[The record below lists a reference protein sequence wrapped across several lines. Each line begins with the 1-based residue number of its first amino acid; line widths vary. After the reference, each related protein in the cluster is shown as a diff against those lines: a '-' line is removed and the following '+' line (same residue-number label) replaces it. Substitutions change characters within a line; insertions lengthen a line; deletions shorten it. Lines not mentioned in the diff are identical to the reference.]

1 MDVTTTNQ
9 TDQKNNTTA
18 ASDIGTPAAGHT
30 GAPPVSDV
38 SAPPAQQTHT
48 LMLRLLRDYVR
59 PHAGRLL
66 WAAFFMTLV
75 AATTGLNAWLLEPA
89 IDKVFVEQVPGMLV
103 VVPIV
108 LVVLA
113 CLRGGATYLQS
124 ILMHGVG
131 QRIIAETQV
140 KMYRHLIGADLAYL
154 HSIHSGELLSSFLYD
169 ANLLR
174 DAVGRAITGIAKDA
188 LTALALA
195 IVMFVQDWQL
205 ALIVVLIFPL
215 VGLLIRKLGK
225 RMRKVSTATQE
236 ETAKLASQLSETLD
250 GVRLVKAYG
259 MEAGETE
266 RIRHRIERRLTE
278 VMRGIRTRSA
288 ATPLTEAMGGV
299 AIALAIFYGGWR
311 AQTGALSLGE
321 FMSFLAA
328 LLMAY
333 QPLKGLASLN
343 TALQEGLAAAQRI
356 FAILDVAPTIQ
367 ERPDAVDLV
376 VRRSDITYRD
386 IHFSYGPDS
395 AALHGIDLT
404 IPAGSTVAL
413 VGPSGSGKTTL
424 INLLPRFYDATGGQ
438 IEIDGQDIRDF
449 TLASL
454 RAATALVSQ
463 DITLFDD
470 TVAANIA
477 YGQPGAA
484 AEDIAA
490 AAKVAA
496 AHDFITALPQGYD
509 TRVGEH
515 GVRLSGG
522 QRQRIAIARAMLKD
536 APILLL
542 DEATSALDS
551 AAEQEVRLALEAL
564 KTGRTTLVIAHRLS
578 TIMSADDIYVLESGR
593 VVERGDHQ
601 ALMARGGSYARLY
614 NLQFAGLEGATPN
627 DDAPDDAPD
636 DARKVKSGPGDI
648 VTARPGS

>member
-1 MDVTTTNQ
+1 
-9 TDQKNNTTA
+9 
-18 ASDIGTPAAGHT
+18 
-30 GAPPVSDV
+30 
-38 SAPPAQQTHT
+38 
-48 LMLRLLRDYVR
+48 MLRLLREYVR
-59 PHAGRLL
+59 PHAGRLA
-66 WAAFFMTLV
+66 WAALFMALV

-89 IDKVFVEQVPGMLV
+89 IDKVFVEQVPDMLIW
-103 VVPIV
+103 VPLV
-108 LVVLA
+108 LVAVA

-154 HSIHSGELLSSFLYD
+154 HSVHSGQLLSSFLYD

-188 LTALALA
+188 LTAVALA
-195 IVMFVQDWQL
+195 VVMFIQDWQL

-215 VGLLIRKLGK
+215 VGVAIRKLGK
-225 RMRKVSTATQE
+225 RMRKASTATQE
-236 ETAKLASQLSETLD
+236 ETGRLASQLSETLD

-259 MEAGETE
+259 MEDGETE
-266 RIRHRIERRLTE
+266 RIRARIERRLKE
-278 VMRGIRTRSA
+278 IMRGIRTRSA
-288 ATPLTEAMGGV
+288 ATPLTEALGGV
-299 AIALAIFYGGWR
+299 AVAMAIFYGGWR
-311 AQTGALSLGE
+311 AQQGVLSLGE

-356 FAILDVAPTIQ
+356 FAILDVAPSIS
-367 ERPDAVDLV
+367 EKPDATALV
-376 VRRSDITYRD
+376 VQQGAITYTD
-386 IHFSYGPDS
+386 VHFSYDGET
-395 AALHGIDLT
+395 AALHGID
-404 IPAGSTVAL
+404 IAVAPGSTVAL

-424 INLLPRFYDATGGQ
+424 MNLLPRFYDPDSGRVQ
-438 IEIDGQDIRDF
+438 IDGQDLQDVTI
-449 TLASL
+449 ASL

-477 YGQPGAA
+477 YGRSGASEAEITAA
-484 AEDIAA
+484 ARA
-490 AAKVAA
+490 AA

-509 TRVGEH
+509 AMVGEN

-551 AAEQEVRLALEAL
+551 EAEREVQTALDAL
-564 KTGRTTLVIAHRLS
+564 KAGRTTLVIAHRLS
-578 TIMSADDIYVLESGR
+578 TVMAADRIYVLDGGKVVESG
-593 VVERGDHQ
+593 DHGTLLAQ
-601 ALMARGGSYARLY
+601 GGTYARLY
-614 NLQFAGLEGATPN
+614 RLQFAEHEAGETPE
-627 DDAPDDAPD
+627 D
-636 DARKVKSGPGDI
+636 KVS
-648 VTARPGS
+648 TRLGS

>member
-1 MDVTTTNQ
+1 V
-9 TDQKNNTTA
+9 
-18 ASDIGTPAAGHT
+18 
-30 GAPPVSDV
+30 
-38 SAPPAQQTHT
+38 
-48 LMLRLLRDYVR
+48 
-59 PHAGRLL
+59 
-66 WAAFFMTLV
+66 FMALV

-89 IDKVFVEQVPGMLV
+89 IDKVFVEQVPDMLIW
-103 VVPIV
+103 VPLV
-108 LVVLA
+108 LVAVA

-154 HSIHSGELLSSFLYD
+154 HSVHSGQLLSSFLYD

-188 LTALALA
+188 LTAVALA
-195 IVMFVQDWQL
+195 VVMFIQDWQL

-215 VGLLIRKLGK
+215 VGVAIRKLGK
-225 RMRKVSTATQE
+225 RMRKASTATQE
-236 ETAKLASQLSETLD
+236 ETGRLASQLSETLD

-259 MEAGETE
+259 MEDGETE
-266 RIRHRIERRLTE
+266 RIRARIERRLKE
-278 VMRGIRTRSA
+278 IMRGIRTRSA
-288 ATPLTEAMGGV
+288 ATPLTEALGGV
-299 AIALAIFYGGWR
+299 AVAMAIFYGGWR
-311 AQTGALSLGE
+311 AQQGVLSLGE

-356 FAILDVAPTIQ
+356 FAILDVAPSIS
-367 ERPDAVDLV
+367 EKPDATALV
-376 VRRSDITYRD
+376 VQQGAITYTD
-386 IHFSYGPDS
+386 VHFSYDGET
-395 AALHGIDLT
+395 AALHGID
-404 IPAGSTVAL
+404 IAVAPGSTVAL

-424 INLLPRFYDATGGQ
+424 MNLLPRFYDPDSGRVQ
-438 IEIDGQDIRDF
+438 IDGQDLQDVTI
-449 TLASL
+449 ASL

-477 YGQPGAA
+477 YGRSGASEAEITAA
-484 AEDIAA
+484 ARA
-490 AAKVAA
+490 AA

-509 TRVGEH
+509 AMVGEN

-551 AAEQEVRLALEAL
+551 EAEREVQTALDAL
-564 KTGRTTLVIAHRLS
+564 KAGRTTLVIAHRLS
-578 TIMSADDIYVLESGR
+578 TVMAADRIYVLDGGKVVESG
-593 VVERGDHQ
+593 DHGTLLAQ
-601 ALMARGGSYARLY
+601 GGTYARLY
-614 NLQFAGLEGATPN
+614 RLQFAEHEAGETPE
-627 DDAPDDAPD
+627 D
-636 DARKVKSGPGDI
+636 KVS
-648 VTARPGS
+648 TRLGS

>member
-1 MDVTTTNQ
+1 
-9 TDQKNNTTA
+9 
-18 ASDIGTPAAGHT
+18 
-30 GAPPVSDV
+30 
-38 SAPPAQQTHT
+38 
-48 LMLRLLRDYVR
+48 MLRLLREYVR
-59 PHAGRLL
+59 PHAGRLI
-66 WAAFFMTLV
+66 WAAVFMALV

-89 IDKVFVEQVPGMLV
+89 IDKVFVEQVPDMLIW
-103 VVPIV
+103 VPLV
-108 LVVLA
+108 LVAVA

-154 HSIHSGELLSSFLYD
+154 HSVHSGQLLSSFLYD

-188 LTALALA
+188 LTAVALA
-195 IVMFVQDWQL
+195 VVMFIQDWQL

-215 VGLLIRKLGK
+215 VGVAIRKLGK
-225 RMRKVSTATQE
+225 RMRKASTATQE
-236 ETAKLASQLSETLD
+236 ETGRLASQLSETLD

-259 MEAGETE
+259 MEDGETE
-266 RIRHRIERRLTE
+266 RIRARIERRLKE
-278 VMRGIRTRSA
+278 IMRGIRTRSA
-288 ATPLTEAMGGV
+288 ATPLTEALGGV
-299 AIALAIFYGGWR
+299 AVAMAIFYGGWR
-311 AQTGALSLGE
+311 AQQGVLSLGE

-356 FAILDVAPTIQ
+356 FAILDVAPSIS
-367 ERPDAVDLV
+367 EKPDATALV
-376 VRRSDITYRD
+376 VQQGAITYTD
-386 IHFSYGPDS
+386 VHFSYDGET
-395 AALHGIDLT
+395 AALHGID
-404 IPAGSTVAL
+404 IAVAPGSTVAL

-424 INLLPRFYDATGGQ
+424 MNLLPRFYDPDSGRVQ
-438 IEIDGQDIRDF
+438 IDGQDLQDVTI
-449 TLASL
+449 ASL

-477 YGQPGAA
+477 YGRPGASE
-484 AEDIAA
+484 AEITAA
-490 AAKVAA
+490 ARAAA

-509 TRVGEH
+509 AMVGEN

-551 AAEQEVRLALEAL
+551 EAEREVQTALDAL
-564 KTGRTTLVIAHRLS
+564 KAGRTTLVIAHRLS
-578 TIMSADDIYVLESGR
+578 TVMAADRIYVLDGGKVVESG
-593 VVERGDHQ
+593 DHGTLLAQ
-601 ALMARGGSYARLY
+601 GGTYARLY
-614 NLQFAGLEGATPN
+614 RLQFAEHEAGETPE
-627 DDAPDDAPD
+627 D
-636 DARKVKSGPGDI
+636 KVS
-648 VTARPGS
+648 TRLGS

>member
-1 MDVTTTNQ
+1 MDL
-9 TDQKNNTTA
+9 TA
-18 ASDIGTPAAGHT
+18 ANRPEPQAGATPPQLSHR
-30 GAPPVSDV
+30 
-38 SAPPAQQTHT
+38 
-48 LMLRLLRDYVR
+48 LMLRLLQDYIR

-66 WAAFFMTLV
+66 WAALFMAVV
-75 AATTGLNAWLLEPA
+75 AAATGMNAWLLEPA
-89 IDKVFVEQVPGMLV
+89 IDKVFVEQVPGMLIL
-103 VVPIV
+103 VPVV

-140 KMYRHLIGADLAYL
+140 KMYRHLISADLAYL
-154 HSIHSGELLSSFLYD
+154 QSVHSGQLLSSFLYD

-174 DAVGRAITGIAKDA
+174 DAVGRAVTGIAKDA

-195 IVMFVQDWQL
+195 VVMFMQDWQL

-215 VGLLIRKLGK
+215 VGVAIRKLGK
-225 RMRKVSTATQE
+225 RMRKASTATQE
-236 ETAKLASQLSETLD
+236 ETGKLASQLNETLN

-266 RIRHRIERRLTE
+266 RIRARIELRLKE
-278 VMRGIRTRSA
+278 IMRGIRTRSA
-288 ATPLTEAMGGV
+288 ATPLTEALGGV

-311 AQTGALSLGE
+311 AQEGVLSLGE

-356 FAILDVAPTIQ
+356 FAVLDVAPTIL
-367 ERPDAVDLV
+367 EKPGAKALAVDQGAI
-376 VRRSDITYRD
+376 SYRD
-386 IHFSYGPDS
+386 VHFSYDGKT
-395 AALHGIDLT
+395 AALHGVSLQI
-404 IPAGSTVAL
+404 ASGSTVAL

-424 INLLPRFYDATGGQ
+424 MNLLPRFYDAGEGQ
-438 IEIDGQDIRDF
+438 VEVDGQDIRDV
-449 TLASL
+449 TIASL
-454 RAATALVSQ
+454 RAAMALVSQ

-477 YGQPGAA
+477 YGRPGATE
-484 AEDIAA
+484 AEITAA
-490 AAKVAA
+490 ARSAA
-496 AHDFITALPQGYD
+496 AHDFIAALPLGYAAM
-509 TRVGEH
+509 VGEN

-522 QRQRIAIARAMLKD
+522 QRQRIAIARAMLKN

-551 AAEQEVRLALEAL
+551 EAEREVQLALETL
-564 KTGRTTLVIAHRLS
+564 KAGRTTLVIAHRLS
-578 TIMSADDIYVLESGR
+578 TVMAADHIYVLEDGR
-593 VVERGDHQ
+593 VTESGDHKTLLGQ
-601 ALMARGGSYARLY
+601 NGSYARLY
-614 NLQFAGLEGATPN
+614 KLQFAKFEDG
-627 DDAPDDAPD
+627 DDPETKAA
-636 DARKVKSGPGDI
+636 ARL
-648 VTARPGS
+648 GS

>member
-1 MDVTTTNQ
+1 
-9 TDQKNNTTA
+9 
-18 ASDIGTPAAGHT
+18 
-30 GAPPVSDV
+30 
-38 SAPPAQQTHT
+38 
-48 LMLRLLRDYVR
+48 MLRLLREYVR
-59 PHAGRLL
+59 PHAGRLI
-66 WAAFFMTLV
+66 WAAVFMALV

-89 IDKVFVEQVPGMLV
+89 IDKVFVEQVPDMLIW
-103 VVPIV
+103 VPLV
-108 LVVLA
+108 LVAVA

-154 HSIHSGELLSSFLYD
+154 HSVHSGQLLSSFLYD

-188 LTALALA
+188 LTAVALA
-195 IVMFVQDWQL
+195 VVMFIQDWQL

-215 VGLLIRKLGK
+215 VGVAIRKLGK
-225 RMRKVSTATQE
+225 RMRKASTATQE
-236 ETAKLASQLSETLD
+236 ETGRLASQLSETLD

-259 MEAGETE
+259 MEDGETE
-266 RIRHRIERRLTE
+266 RIRARIERRLKE
-278 VMRGIRTRSA
+278 IMRGIRTRSA
-288 ATPLTEAMGGV
+288 ATPLTEALGGV
-299 AIALAIFYGGWR
+299 AVAMAIFYGGWR
-311 AQTGALSLGE
+311 AQQGVLSLGE

-356 FAILDVAPTIQ
+356 FAILDVAPSIS
-367 ERPDAVDLV
+367 EKPDATALV
-376 VRRSDITYRD
+376 VQQGAITYTD
-386 IHFSYGPDS
+386 VHFSYDGET
-395 AALHGIDLT
+395 AALHGID
-404 IPAGSTVAL
+404 IAVAPGSTVAL

-424 INLLPRFYDATGGQ
+424 MNLLPRFYDPDSGRVQ
-438 IEIDGQDIRDF
+438 IDGQDLQDVTI
-449 TLASL
+449 ASL

-477 YGQPGAA
+477 YGRSGASEAEITAA
-484 AEDIAA
+484 ARA
-490 AAKVAA
+490 AA

-509 TRVGEH
+509 AMVGEN

-551 AAEQEVRLALEAL
+551 EAEREVQTALDAL
-564 KTGRTTLVIAHRLS
+564 KAGRTTLVIAHRLS
-578 TIMSADDIYVLESGR
+578 TVMAADRIYVLDGGKVVESG
-593 VVERGDHQ
+593 DHGTLLAQ
-601 ALMARGGSYARLY
+601 GGTYARLY
-614 NLQFAGLEGATPN
+614 RLQFAEHEAGETPE
-627 DDAPDDAPD
+627 D
-636 DARKVKSGPGDI
+636 KVS
-648 VTARPGS
+648 TRLGS